1 MKPPKS
7 GYGTSGQ
14 ALVEFALILPLLV
27 LLVLGI
33 CDFSRAIRVNNAI
46 SNMSREGANLAS
58 RSTIDWQH
66 IMNTLAN
73 TAQPLSMQENGMMYI
88 TVVKGV
94 GGSGKAEI
102 QLQAGWE
109 GSNLKDAIA
118 SKIGTVSSTSPHPEA
133 QGIAA
138 LNLRDGDIATVV
150 EVYYDYQSLFA
161 TNAATLGRQLYSRTI
176 F

>member
-1 MKPPKS
+1 MKPTKS

-14 ALVEFALILPLLV
+14 ALVELALVLPLLV
-27 LLVLGI
+27 VLVLGI
-33 CDFSRAIRVNNAI
+33 CDFSRAIRINNAI

-58 RSTIDWQH
+58 RSTIDTQH
-66 IMNTLAN
+66 IMNTLAH

-102 QLQAGWE
+102 QLQSGWE
-109 GSNLKDAIA
+109 GSDIKGSIA
-118 SKIGTVSSTSPHPEA
+118 SKIGTVSSTAPHPEA
-133 QGIAA
+133 QGIAT

-150 EVYYDYQSLFA
+150 EVFYNYKSLFA
-161 TNAATLGRQLYSRTI
+161 TNAATLTRQLYSRTI